1 MAKLAGMINKINTL
15 IIKFL
20 IEKSTKKLKGCL
32 GEEVAIMNT
41 LTINL
46 HLLMVILID

>member
-1 MAKLAGMINKINTL
+1 MAKLAGMINKINTF

-20 IEKSTKKLKGCL
+20 IENQLKGCL

-46 HLLMVILID
+46 HLLMVVLEE